1 MNTLER
7 TNLLILAPGGG
18 RVASFIGREVIKWE
32 KENRKVWAGCGTVIT
47 IIE

>member
-7 TNLLILAPGGG
+7 TNLLILDPGGG
-18 RVASFIGREVIKWE
+18 VASFIGRGVIKRE
-32 KENRKVWAGCGTVIT
+32 KEDRKVWAGCGTVIT

>member
-7 TNLLILAPGGG
+7 TNLLILAPGG
-18 RVASFIGREVIKWE
+18 VASFIGRGVIKWE